1 MHKQPET
8 LGQTTCAW
16 YINAK
21 RQTPQRQ
28 REGSYDAQWAEG
40 SGVIAAVLQSKYSK
54 NLFVQHLA
62 VSLSRRCAVRAR
74 AVDAQVSLRS
84 AAPQSGDEAH

>member
-21 RQTPQRQ
+21 RHS
-28 REGSYDAQWAEG
+28 GSEKALTTR
-40 SGVIAAVLQSKYSK
+40 SGPKGVA
-54 NLFVQHLA
+54 
-62 VSLSRRCAVRAR
+62 
-74 AVDAQVSLRS
+74 SLR
-84 AAPQSGDEAH
+84 PFCNQSTRKIYSFSTWLFR